1 MHMQMHTENF
11 IFDFAFAVTGLS
23 GNREALT
30 ISKNLKTQKKI
41 NYSEEKPQSEC
52 LFIVLQ
58 MSYLVYLVDW
68 SNLI

>member
-30 ISKNLKTQKKI
+30 IEKFTNKKKKTK
-41 NYSEEKPQSEC
+41 
-52 LFIVLQ
+52 
-58 MSYLVYLVDW
+58 
-68 SNLI
+68 